1 MDWMDRMDRNVPQT
15 TPRAPRVLALALA
28 FTAMLTASA
37 SFAGSAAAQSF
48 PDVRNIRPSVTLLV
62 DSSGSME
69 RMPACT
75 CTTTSCSECLP
86 DCTAGDQN
94 RWAILLEAFTGTFD
108 TWSCTE
114 NDRSGYVGEF
124 DHGYF
129 IPHYEAPVG
138 ISTQQSNG
146 VLDSYLER
154 IQFSLMT
161 FDGVAT
167 LSNQAALV
175 PSSAWTG
182 GFVTQSQSALGMY
195 SYGDYKPFTF
205 PGCATTYA
213 LDNGARNETT
223 DAGTII
229 AGNLVSMG
237 DNSADHLLINANVQ
251 DSLLNARPYGPTPI
265 AGMLDDFRF
274 YLNNH
279 PDQVPVTFAGGSG
292 DLYSGCRDHYA
303 VLISDGYPNADM
315 RGLPYQCDT
324 PGYDCPYDLPQDI
337 AADLCSAS
345 GGECT
350 GEIDGMFVVGFN
362 VSDPAASTEL
372 DAIAAA
378 GGTTTAY
385 YATDRATLV
394 AALSAAFDAAAPGA
408 TSRTVPAFASSAS
421 VSSTTAKYQFNT
433 GFIVGDDTID
443 RPWSGIIER
452 RRFTCSG
459 LTVVQETI
467 DDAENDRFHIVLN
480 NRVAPRNL
488 YTVVPTAG
496 NENSWL
502 TNDADAD
509 IPLGRVP
516 GIALGTPTQENLDI
530 VVLETSNGGGTVPF
544 AALNAADITD
554 ADDVLDW
561 VYARGGADADRLA
574 NRLGDLYHS
583 SPQVVDA
590 PTLDRSDEAFNLFR
604 RIGNVLARPTV
615 LYVGTNDGI
624 LHAFATEAHDV
635 DAACAASREDATAC
649 DHDSYDS
656 SNEIEAG
663 EELWGFVPPMVLD
676 RLKDATTAHQWTV
689 DGTPI
694 VKDVYYARELGA
706 TPTATEYHTVLVSGL
721 RNGGSGVFALDVTD
735 PATQASG
742 SSDGDHSFA
751 PPKFLWQF
759 TDANMGPTYGNP
771 AIAQVLVDESGT
783 LVSRAVAIIPGGLG
797 TPTGAASAALT
808 GDQLPDSISG
818 VPAPR
823 LQRRDH
829 DTVGRSLYVVD
840 IATGRLLAEFD
851 STTLTAPMVG
861 AAAAFPGGVGQ
872 IADRAF
878 MTDADGVIWRLD
890 LSDSDPANWS
900 VEAFHDIFHDKGW
913 DVGEP
918 AYNKPIISVDDNGNV
933 VVIQATGDIDIL
945 DGVAENRVVS
955 LTENLTFDTDGAV
968 TAVGGTL
975 NWELDLAPG
984 EQVTGPLELFDSRVY
999 FGSFVSI
1006 SAATDACAFGESKI
1020 WGVDY
1025 INDDGGGGPGDGLES
1040 TAGSGLFD
1048 TTNVGPF
1055 TNQLI
1060 MGVAVSQ
1067 QPNCFTGDVIIDAYL
1082 GSRYRV
1088 SGQGGGAFDLVAQ
1101 VGGDVTAGTG
1111 GSLADISRSL
1121 PSPTSHTDVLGYTGG
1136 VD

>member
-1 MDWMDRMDRNVPQT
+1 MDRMDRNVPQT
-15 TPRAPRVLALALA
+15 TPKATGALA
-28 FTAMLTASA
+28 FAFALTALLTASV
-37 SFAGSAAAQSF
+37 SFASSAAAQDF
-48 PDVRNIRPSVTLLV
+48 PDVRNVRPSVSLLV

-69 RMPACT
+69 RMPDCT
-75 CTTTSCSECLP
+75 CSTTNCSECLP
-86 DCTAGDQN
+86 ACAAGDKN

-114 NDRSGYVGEF
+114 NDRSGYTGEF
-124 DHGYF
+124 DHNYF
-129 IPHYEAPVG
+129 LPHYEAPVG
-138 ISTQQSNG
+138 ISTQQNNG

-154 IQFSLMT
+154 IRFSLMT
-161 FDGVAT
+161 FDGVST
-167 LSNQAALV
+167 LSNQASLV
-175 PSSAWTG
+175 PASSWAG
-182 GFVTQSQSALGMY
+182 GFLTQSDAAAGMY
-195 SYGDYKPFTF
+195 SYGGYKAFNF
-205 PGCATTYA
+205 PGCLTDFA

-223 DAGTII
+223 SAGTII
-229 AGNLVSMG
+229 PGNLVSMG
-237 DNSADHLLINANVQ
+237 DNASDHLLINANVQ
-251 DSLLNARPYGPTPI
+251 NSLLKARPYGPTPI
-265 AGMLDDFRF
+265 AGMLEDYRF

-279 PDQVPVTFAGGSG
+279 PDQVPVAFAGGAG
-292 DLYSGCRDHYA
+292 DPYAGCRGHYA

-324 PGYDCPYDLPQDI
+324 PGYDCPYELPQDI
-337 AADLCSAS
+337 TADLCSAS

-350 GEIDGMFVVGFN
+350 GEIDGMYVVGFN
-362 VSDPAASTEL
+362 VADPAASAEL

-378 GGTTTAY
+378 GGTGSAF
-385 YATDRATLV
+385 YATDRASLV

-408 TSRTVPAFASSAS
+408 TSRTVPDFASSAS
-421 VSSTTAKYQFNT
+421 VSSASASYQFST
-433 GFIVGDDTID
+433 GFVVGDDSID

-452 RRFTCSG
+452 NRFSCSG

-480 NRVAPRNL
+480 NRVTARNL

-496 NENSWL
+496 NENGWL
-502 TNDADAD
+502 TNDADGD

-516 GIALGTPTQENLDI
+516 GITLGAPTQQGLDI
-530 VVLETSNGGGTVPF
+530 AVLETSNGGGTVPYT
-544 AALNAADITD
+544 ALNAADITD
-554 ADDVLDW
+554 ADGVLDW
-561 VYARGGADADRLA
+561 VYARGGADADRIA
-574 NRLGDLYHS
+574 NRLGDVYHS
-583 SPQVVDA
+583 SPQVVGA

-604 RIGNVLARPTV
+604 RTGNVLARPTV
-615 LYVGTNDGI
+615 VYVGSNDGI
-624 LHAFATEAHDV
+624 LHAFAAESHDV
-635 DAACAASREDATAC
+635 DAVCADSREAATDC
-649 DHDSYDS
+649 DHDAYDS

-663 EELWGFVPPMVLD
+663 EELWGFVPPMVLE

-689 DGTPI
+689 DATPM
-694 VKDVYYARELGA
+694 VKDVYYAREVGA
-706 TPTATEYHTVLVSGL
+706 TPTATEYHTVLVAGL

-742 SSDGDHSFA
+742 SSDGDHHFA

-797 TPTGAASAALT
+797 APTGAATAVLIA
-808 GDQLPDSISG
+808 DQLPDSISG
-818 VPAPR
+818 VPSPR

-829 DTVGRSLYVVD
+829 NTVGRSLYVVD

-913 DVGEP
+913 DAGEP

-945 DGVAENRVVS
+945 DGISENRVVS
-955 LTENLTFDTDGAV
+955 LTENLTFDASGAV
-968 TAVGGTL
+968 TTVEGTL
-975 NWELDLAPG
+975 NWEIDLVPG

-999 FGSFVSI
+999 FGTFVSVT
-1006 SAATDACAFGESKI
+1006 AATDACAFGVSKI

-1025 INDDGGGGPGDGLES
+1025 LVDDGSGGPGPGLES
-1040 TAGSGLFD
+1040 TAGSGVFD
-1048 TTNVGPF
+1048 LTYVGPF
-1055 TNQLI
+1055 SNQLI

-1067 QPNCFTGDVIIDAYL
+1067 QPNCFSGDVIVDAYL

-1088 SGQGGGAFDLVAQ
+1088 SGQGGGGFDLVAQ
-1101 VGGDVTAGTG
+1101 VGGDVVAGSG
-1111 GSLADISRSL
+1111 GSLANITRSL
-1121 PSPTSHTDVLGYTGG
+1121 PVPTSHTDVLGYTGG